1 MKNFQMKYVISNLFF
16 IVVMELIESSLI
28 IILSLYLL

>member
-16 IVVMELIESSLI
+16 IVTMGLIESLSI
-28 IILSLYLL
+28 IILSLY